1 MENTNVENITERS
14 SADIVEELTGALN
27 SMYAMGRRDAY
38 TALLKTIQQIT
49 EESRPEENLGPDYVP
64 VLQIDQLVVFL
75 QNQIDIEETNIGK
88 TDNVLITV
96 TE

>member
-14 SADIVEELTGALN
+14 SVDIVQELTGALN

-38 TALLKTIQQIT
+38 IALLKTIQQVT
-49 EESRPEENLGPDYVP
+49 EDSRPENLDSDYVP
-64 VLQIDQLVVFL
+64 VLQIDQLTAFL
-75 QNQIDIEETNIGK
+75 QGQIDIEEENIGK